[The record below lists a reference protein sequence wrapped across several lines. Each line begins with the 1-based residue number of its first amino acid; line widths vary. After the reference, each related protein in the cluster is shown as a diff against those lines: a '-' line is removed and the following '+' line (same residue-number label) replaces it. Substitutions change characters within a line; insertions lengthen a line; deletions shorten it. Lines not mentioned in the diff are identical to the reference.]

1 MIHKNCK
8 PDPVILPFMSTDFE
22 TLQRKA
28 LFIKNFYIQKQRE
41 KGRDIWTASDYMAGF
56 VSDIGELSELVSAKK
71 GIRTIED
78 VDQKLEHEL
87 NDCLYSIIVLAD
99 EFNIDLASTFSK
111 NMDSLAE
118 RIETKGR

>member
-1 MIHKNCK
+1 MN
-8 PDPVILPFMSTDFE
+8 TDFE
-22 TLQRKA
+22 TLQKKA
-28 LFIKNFYIQKQRE
+28 LYIKNFYIQKQKE
-41 KGRDIWTASDYMAGF
+41 KGKEIWTASDYMAGF

-71 GIRTIED
+71 GMRTVDD

-111 NMDSLAE
+111 NMDTLAE
-118 RIETKGR
+118 RIEESGR